1 MKVGDDFDGVGIGDV
16 FGGAGGFESGDVD
29 AGVGEGGQQRCEVLG
44 AKHGFVALDVDV
56 DLCRVDLG
64 DGVDAV

>member
-1 MKVGDDFDGVGIGDV
+1 MDV
-16 FGGAGGFESGDVD
+16 W
-29 AGVGEGGQQRCEVLG
+29 VGEGGQQRCEVLG
-44 AKHGFVALDVDV
+44 ANHGFVALDVDV